1 MVMDGKAARW
11 AAVRGGGAVGRSCAL
26 AGGTEGVA
34 LGVTAGVVDGAGG
47 AAGVAGGVSVALAGA
62 ADFGGGAFARI
73 GSTGAWV
80 DCSGA
85 AAFAL
90 AETALAAG
98 AA

>member
-26 AGGTEGVA
+26 AGGTEGLA
-34 LGVTAGVVDGAGG
+34 LGAADEVVDGAGV
-47 AAGVAGGVSVALAGA
+47 AAGVAWGASAALAGA
-62 ADFGGGAFARI
+62 AGFGGGAFARI